1 MPVRPGAI
9 ETPAGTAAF
18 LIMVRFRSPNQTG
31 TG

>member
-1 MPVRPGAI
+1 MTVLPGAI

-18 LIMVRFRSPNQTG
+18 SVPVRFRSPNHAG